1 MIKVFKT
8 LIALTFL
15 FSTISFMSCN
25 DNNDTNVNCE
35 QSVCTEEFRTIL
47 ILVKDQ
53 NQNAVALD
61 SFQTINTANGEDVTV
76 SVSNSGL
83 EMARQ
88 FGQYP
93 LLNDSSLDTN
103 EEIEVRFKGFI
114 DNQEVINGL
123 YKVSSD
129 CCHINLVSGN
139 VEFILQ

>member
-15 FSTISFMSCN
+15 FSTISFISCN
-25 DNNDTNVNCE
+25 DNNDTNLNCE

-76 SVSNSGL
+76 TVSSSAL
-83 EMARQ
+83 DMARQ

-93 LLNDSSLDTN
+93 LLNDLSIDVN
-103 EEIEVRFKGFI
+103 EEIEVQFKGFI
-114 DNQEVINGL
+114 NNQEVINGL

-139 VEFILQ
+139 VEFMLQ